1 MGAEDPLGL
10 LDAPRAP
17 RGVQPVAVPVARE
30 RAQRGQ
36 VDPAPDVGYS
46 LETQTK
52 PVYAYVPDE
61 LTVVHELSH
70 MWYGDAV
77 TLTEW
82 PDIWIHEGFATFS
95 EWIWRE
101 RHGGETAQETFEKLY
116 ASKQFPW
123 TPAPAALERPS
134 QLFSTPVYDRGGMTL
149 QALRVKVGD
158 GTFFGI
164 LRDWYAQ
171 NRYGNVTTAD
181 FVRLAERRSRQQ
193 LDTFFDVWL
202 FQEGRPEPGSW

>member
-1 MGAEDPLGL
+1 
-10 LDAPRAP
+10 
-17 RGVQPVAVPVARE
+17 VP
-30 RAQRGQ
+30 
-36 VDPAPDVGYS
+36 Y
-46 LETQTK
+46 
-52 PVYAYVPDE
+52 E

-82 PDIWIHEGFATFS
+82 PDIWIHEGFGTFS

-101 RHGGETAQETFEKLY
+101 RHGGETAQQTFDSLY
-116 ASKQFPW
+116 ANKQFPW
-123 TPAPAALERPS
+123 SPAPAALEDAS

-158 GTFFGI
+158 DTFFRI

-171 NRYGNVTTAD
+171 NRDKNVTTPQFIA
-181 FVRLAERRSRQQ
+181 LAEAESGQD
-193 LDTFFDVWL
+193 LDAFFQAWL
-202 FQEGRPEPGSW
+202 YTPQKPTSW